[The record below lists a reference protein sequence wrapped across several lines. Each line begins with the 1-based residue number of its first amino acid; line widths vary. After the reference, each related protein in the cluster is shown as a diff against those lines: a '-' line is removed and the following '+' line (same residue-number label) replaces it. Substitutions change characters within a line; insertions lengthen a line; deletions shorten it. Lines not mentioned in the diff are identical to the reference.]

1 MRGGILSSLSVRVC
15 LLAAALLAATGCAG
29 TQIHSTT
36 DYRAFA
42 LKKGDLPRYGIAFI
56 TPSTVTG
63 QEEERQAVALIF
75 ASVMARDLPG
85 VRIVTLSETLSEVN
99 GNGLADEYRKMYADY
114 RDTGIFLRTTL
125 KKISEI
131 TGARYVAQ
139 IKLAGFSQGS
149 TTRFGFL
156 GVRIVDTQFAKIR
169 LFFQI
174 WDSADGSIAWEGT
187 HELVYAEDA
196 ASEKGVTLKR
206 ALEYAAGELI
216 HRLPDWVPPPKEPPA
231 AAEPLPKAER

>member
-1 MRGGILSSLSVRVC
+1 MDAEVSSSMSIRVWLVATILLVV
-15 LLAAALLAATGCAG
+15 TGCAG

-36 DYRAFA
+36 DHRAFT
-42 LKKGDLPRYGIAFI
+42 LKAGDLPAHGIAFI

-63 QEEERQAVALIF
+63 QEEERQAVAFIF
-75 ASVMARDLPG
+75 ASVMARDLPS
-85 VRIVTLSETLSEVN
+85 VHIVTLPETLSAVN
-99 GNGLADEYRKMYADY
+99 GNGLADEYRAMYADY

-125 KKISEI
+125 KKIAEI

-149 TTRFGFL
+149 ETRFGFL
-156 GVRIVDTQFAKIR
+156 GLRIVDTQYAKIR

-187 HELVYAEDA
+187 HELVYAEDDT
-196 ASEKGVTLKR
+196 SEKGVTLQR
-206 ALEYAAGELI
+206 ALEYAAAELV
-216 HRLPDWVPPPKEPPA
+216 HRLPDWVPPREEPPV
-231 AAEPLPKAER
+231 AAEPSS

>member
-1 MRGGILSSLSVRVC
+1 MSGGTSSFLSVRVW
-15 LLAAALLAATGCAG
+15 LLAAILLAATGCAG

-36 DYRAFA
+36 DHRAFG
-42 LKKGDLPRYGIAFI
+42 LKKGDLPHYGVAFI

-63 QEEERQAVALIF
+63 QEEERQAVAFIF
-75 ASVMARDLPG
+75 ASVMSRDLPG
-85 VRIVTLSETLSEVN
+85 VRIVTLPETLSEVN
-99 GNGLADEYRKMYADY
+99 GNGLAEEYRKMYADY

-125 KKISEI
+125 KKIGEI
-131 TGARYVAQ
+131 SGARYVAQ

-149 TTRFGFL
+149 VGRFGFL
-156 GVRIVDTQFAKIR
+156 GLRIVDTQFAKIR

-196 ASEKGVTLKR
+196 TSEKGITLKR
-206 ALEYAAGELI
+206 ALEYAAAQLI
-216 HRLPDWVPPPKEPPA
+216 HRLPDWVPPRKGPRP
-231 AAEPLPKAER
+231 AAEPLF

>member
-1 MRGGILSSLSVRVC
+1 MKGDTLRSLSVRVW
-15 LLAAALLAATGCAG
+15 LLAAILLAVTGCAT

-36 DYRAFA
+36 EHRAFS
-42 LKKGDLPRYGIAFI
+42 LKKGDLPLHGIAFI

-75 ASVMARDLPG
+75 ASVMTRELPS
-85 VRIVTLSETLSEVN
+85 VRIVTLPETLSEVN
-99 GNGLADEYRKMYADY
+99 GNGLAEEYRKMYADY

-125 KKISEI
+125 KKIGEI

-149 TTRFGFL
+149 NTRL
-156 GVRIVDTQFAKIR
+156 GILGLRVMDTQYAKIR

-174 WDSADGSIAWEGT
+174 WDSTDGSIAWEGT
-187 HELVYAEDA
+187 QELVYAEEA

-206 ALEYAAGELI
+206 ALDHAAAELI
-216 HRLPDWVPPPKEPPA
+216 HRLPDWVPPRKEPPPA
-231 AAEPLPKAER
+231 DEP

>member
-1 MRGGILSSLSVRVC
+1 MDERTSRFKPVRVW
-15 LLAAALLAATGCAG
+15 LLTAIMLAAAGCAAT
-29 TQIHSTT
+29 QVHSTT
-36 DYRAFA
+36 EHRAFS
-42 LKKGDLPRYGIAFI
+42 LREGDLPRNGIAFI

-85 VRIVTLSETLSEVN
+85 VDIVTLPETLSAVN
-99 GNGLADEYRKMYADY
+99 GNGLANEYRAMYADY

-125 KKISEI
+125 KKIADI
-131 TGARYVAQ
+131 TGVRYIAQ

-156 GVRIVDTQFAKIR
+156 GLRMVDTQYAKIR

-206 ALEYAAGELI
+206 ALEYAAAELI
-216 HRLPDWVPPPKEPPA
+216 HRLPDWVPPRKKAPGAAPP
-231 AAEPLPKAER
+231 P